1 MLAMPDSSPR
11 ATDAHAP
18 RLGRPIALV
27 AVFVVVGVPLVAYL
41 WETANRLLAGRVE
54 PVRLLVSAVVTALF
68 VVVLRLL
75 ARRVDALERE
85 HAAEIRALSSSN
97 PSDRSTSP

>member
-1 MLAMPDSSPR
+1 MPDSTPR
-11 ATDAHAP
+11 SHDARAP
-18 RLGRPIALV
+18 RLGGPIALV
-27 AVFVVVGVPLVAYL
+27 AVFVVAGVPLVAYL

-68 VVVLRLL
+68 VVLLRLL

-85 HAAEIRALSSSN
+85 HAAEIDALSSSS
-97 PSDRSTSP
+97 PRDRSTPP